1 MPCELKSPGWSH
13 DPRRIAAHI
22 WDPTCHHQA
31 RCEQPCSSPRPACS
45 HPEYSALASSVL
57 PQSLLAPWS
66 DTGGEKCP
74 CLLNISLGV
83 LNSGESTTAIVQRA
97 CKTQI
102 DLSCQTH
109 TYVWKNCRSRR
120 SCFQPGLM
128 WRSQASIWV
137 RVARCWTLL
146 SLPEQAMVRARRIVR
161 NPLWAVLFSRL
172 YQEGRRNQTW
182 FYMSLCFVTLGV
194 TQRLL

>member
-1 MPCELKSPGWSH
+1 MRVEISWLIPWPPQNRCTHLGSHLQSPGKVWTALLLSM
-13 DPRRIAAHI
+13 
-22 WDPTCHHQA
+22 
-31 RCEQPCSSPRPACS
+31 SACS

-146 SLPEQAMVRARRIVR
+146 SLPEQAMVRARRMAR
-161 NPLWAVLFSRL
+161 NPLWAVLFNGL
-172 YQEGRRNQTW
+172 YQKGRGN
-182 FYMSLCFVTLGV
+182 
-194 TQRLL
+194 